1 MHVIEDD
8 ARMTVIP
15 FLLVR
20 SSHAYGLGSS
30 YAPEEVRNQA
40 GSAVLIWSPEIH
52 SFIQQIC
59 YGAIISQDLARYQ
72 EYIREKKQT
81 KILLLWTLYFNKMY

>member
-1 MHVIEDD
+1 MLKLELGDPKGHKISRKGSGMGE
-8 ARMTVIP
+8 
-15 FLLVR
+15 
-20 SSHAYGLGSS
+20 GLS
-30 YAPEEVRNQA
+30 V
-40 GSAVLIWSPEIH
+40 V
-52 SFIQQIC
+52 F